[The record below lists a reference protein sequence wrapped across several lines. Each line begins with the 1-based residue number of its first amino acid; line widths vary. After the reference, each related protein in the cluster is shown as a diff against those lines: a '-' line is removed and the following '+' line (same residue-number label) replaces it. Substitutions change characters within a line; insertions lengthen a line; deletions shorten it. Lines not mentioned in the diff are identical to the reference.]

1 MSHFSSLTTLP
12 PDALLGLM
20 TAFRADPRAEK
31 FDLGV
36 GVYKDMDGN
45 TPILSSVKKA
55 EAKLIAAQD
64 TKVYEGPRGNTD
76 FCAHVEDFVF
86 GKAHPAHPARKEGRT
101 LSFTAPGGCGALFQG
116 VSLMRRTGTK
126 RVWVSKPTWPNHPN
140 VVKSLGLE
148 VKEYDYAVDG
158 ELSPDGILKS
168 LEQVAP
174 GDGIII
180 QGPCH
185 NPTGIDLPVEFWTAL
200 GKLARE
206 KRFTALLDVAY
217 HGFADS
223 LDQDMLGVRAF
234 MDAAGEAMIAYS
246 CSKNF
251 GLYRE
256 RTGCFLVLGETPEG
270 IAAATTH
277 VADNGRATWSM
288 PPAHGAGI
296 VATILGDAA
305 LRSEWEAEL
314 TAMRTRMKS
323 LRTAFS
329 DALVAATGSN
339 ALASLKAQNGM
350 FSQLP
355 VTPSQ
360 AAELREK
367 HGVYMPASGRINIA
381 GLHPDQIPRLA
392 EILAPYLKG

>member
-1 MSHFSSLTTLP
+1 MIPMSHFAGLSTLP

-20 TAFRADPRAEK
+20 TAFRADPRREK

-36 GVYKDMDGN
+36 GVYKDMAGD
-45 TPILSSVKKA
+45 TPILTSVKKA
-55 EAKLIAAQD
+55 EARLIAAQS
-64 TKVYEGPRGNTD
+64 TKVYEGQRGNTD
-76 FCAHVEDFVF
+76 FCGHVEDFVF
-86 GKAHPAHPARKEGRT
+86 GKDHPARKEGRT

-116 VSLMRRTGTK
+116 VSLMRKTGTR

-148 VKEYDYAVDG
+148 VGEYAYAKDG
-158 ELSPDGILKS
+158 AFDLAGMIAS
-168 LEQVAP
+168 LGAAER
-174 GDGIII
+174 GDGVIL

-185 NPTGIDLPVEFWTAL
+185 NPTGIDPSANDWRAL
-200 GKLARE
+200 GAFAHDKG
-206 KRFTALLDVAY
+206 LLVMLDIAY
-217 HGFADS
+217 HGFAQS
-223 LDQDMLGVRAF
+223 LDRDMDGVRAF
-234 MDAAGEAMIAYS
+234 LEEAGEAMVAYS
-246 CSKNF
+246 CSKSF

-256 RTGCFLVLGETPEG
+256 RTGCFLLLGETPEG

-296 VATILGDAA
+296 VATILGDAG
-305 LRSEWEAEL
+305 LRAEWEAEL
-314 TAMRTRMKS
+314 NAMRTRMKG
-323 LRTAFS
+323 LRADLS

-339 ALASLKAQNGM
+339 ALAALKSQNGM

-355 VTPSQ
+355 VT
-360 AAELREK
+360 AAQTVELCDK

-381 GLHPDQIPRLA
+381 GLNPNDIPKLA
-392 EILAPYLKG
+392 EILSGYL

>member
-1 MSHFSSLTTLP
+1 MSLFDGLTPLP

-20 TAFRADPRAEK
+20 AAYRADPREQK

-36 GVYKDMDGN
+36 GVYKDLAGV
-45 TPILSSVKKA
+45 TPIFSAVKKA

-64 TKVYEGPRGNTD
+64 TKVYEGQRGNTD
-76 FCAHVEDFVF
+76 FCGHVEDFVF
-86 GKAHPAHPARKEGRT
+86 GKGHPARAEGRVI
-101 LSFTAPGGCGALFQG
+101 SFTAPGGCGALFQG
-116 VSLMRRTGTK
+116 VSLMRKTGTR
-126 RVWVSKPTWPNHPN
+126 RVWVSRPTWPNHPN
-140 VVKSLGLE
+140 VVKSLGLD
-148 VKEYDYAVDG
+148 VREYNYAVG
-158 ELSPDGILKS
+158 GAFSPTSMLDDLLKA
-168 LEQVAP
+168 EE
-174 GDGIII
+174 GDGVII

-185 NPTGIDLPVEFWTAL
+185 NPTGIDFPVGFWRDL
-200 GKLARE
+200 GELVRGKKLA
-206 KRFTALLDVAY
+206 ALVDVAY

-223 LDQDMLGVRAF
+223 LDEDMKGVRAF
-234 MDAAGEAMIAYS
+234 IAAAGEAMIAYS

-256 RTGCFLVLGETPEG
+256 RTGCFLVIGETREG
-270 IAAATTH
+270 IDAAYTH

-305 LRSEWEAEL
+305 LRTEWETEL
-314 TAMRTRMKS
+314 TAMRGRMKA
-323 LRTAFS
+323 LRTTFS
-329 DALVAATGSN
+329 EALVAATGSN
-339 ALASLKAQNGM
+339 ELAQLRLQNGM

-355 VTPSQ
+355 VSAAQT
-360 AAELREK
+360 AELRDR

-381 GLHPDQIPRLA
+381 GLHPDHIPKLA

>member
-1 MSHFSSLTTLP
+1 MSHFAGLSTLP

-20 TAFRADPRAEK
+20 TAFRADPRREK

-36 GVYKDMDGN
+36 GVYKDLAGE
-45 TPILSSVKKA
+45 TPILTAVKKA
-55 EAKLIAAQD
+55 EAKLIGAQA
-64 TKVYEGPRGNTD
+64 TKVYEGQRGNTD
-76 FCAHVEDFVF
+76 FCGHVEDFVF
-86 GKAHPAHPARKEGRT
+86 GKDHPARAEGRV

-116 VSLMRRTGTK
+116 VSLMRKTGTR

-148 VKEYDYAVDG
+148 VKEYDYTAAG
-158 ELSPDGILKS
+158 ASTPTGIPNS
-168 LEQVAP
+168 LLDAEP
-174 GDGIII
+174 GDGVII

-185 NPTGIDLPVEFWTAL
+185 NPTGMDLPIVIWKTL
-200 GKLARE
+200 GDLARH
-206 KRFTALLDVAY
+206 KRLVVLLDVAY

-223 LDQDMLGVRAF
+223 LDTDMDGVRAF

-305 LRSEWEAEL
+305 LRAEWETEL
-314 TAMRTRMKS
+314 NAMRTRMKG
-323 LRTAFS
+323 LRADLS

-339 ALASLKAQNGM
+339 ELAALKTQNGM
-350 FSQLP
+350 FSQLA
-355 VTPSQ
+355 VTPEQ
-360 AAELREK
+360 TFELREK

-381 GLHPDQIPRLA
+381 GLNLNDIPKLA
-392 EILAPYLKG
+392 EILSGYL

>member
-1 MSHFSSLTTLP
+1 MSLFDGLTPLP

-20 TAFRADPRAEK
+20 TAYRADPRSEK

-36 GVYKDMDGN
+36 GVYKDLAGL
-45 TPILSSVKKA
+45 TPIFSSVKKA

-64 TKVYEGPRGNTD
+64 TKVYEGQRGNTD
-76 FCAHVEDFVF
+76 FCGHVEDFVF
-86 GKAHPAHPARKEGRT
+86 GKSHPARKEGRVI
-101 LSFTAPGGCGALFQG
+101 SFTAPGGCGALFQG
-116 VSLMRRTGTK
+116 ISLMRKTGTR
-126 RVWVSKPTWPNHPN
+126 RVWVSRPTWPNHPN
-140 VVKSLGLE
+140 VVKSLGLD
-148 VKEYDYAVDG
+148 VKEYNYAVG
-158 ELSPDGILKS
+158 GVFSPTS
-168 LEQVAP
+168 MLEDLLQAKE
-174 GDGIII
+174 GDGVII

-185 NPTGIDLPVEFWTAL
+185 NPTGIDFPVGFWKQLGELVRGKRLAAL
-200 GKLARE
+200 I
-206 KRFTALLDVAY
+206 DIAY

-223 LDQDMLGVRAF
+223 LDEDMKGVRAF
-234 MDAAGEAMIAYS
+234 IAAAGEAMIAYS

-256 RTGCFLVLGETPEG
+256 RTGCFLVVGESREG
-270 IAAATTH
+270 IDAAYTH

-305 LRSEWEAEL
+305 LRTEWDTEL
-314 TAMRTRMKS
+314 TAMRERMKS
-323 LRTAFS
+323 LRVSFS

-339 ALASLKAQNGM
+339 ELAQLRLQNGM

-355 VTPSQ
+355 VSAAQT
-360 AAELREK
+360 AELRDK
-367 HGVYMPASGRINIA
+367 HGVYMPTSGRINIA
-381 GLHPDQIPRLA
+381 GLHPDHIPRLA